1 MELLVNEPKSLSSIT
16 FILAHGAGAPM
27 DSEFMEA
34 FAKGIAENGFRCVRF
49 EFPYMNERRKKL
61 NKRPPDKLDNLIHS
75 WKSVINQFRGE
86 TLVIGGKSMGG
97 RIASL
102 IADDSGV
109 LATILLGYPFITKK
123 NILEERIGHL
133 RKIITPTLICQG
145 TRDKMGTYQA
155 INRIKL
161 SKSIKFHWAVD
172 GDHSLIPL
180 KRSIVSKEENW
191 NLALLKITQFVSD
204 IKQKS
209 NKII

>member
-123 NILEERIGHL
+123 KHTRRKNRAPPKNNHSHTNLSGHERQNGHIPSNQQNKTL
-133 RKIITPTLICQG
+133 KIYKISLGCRWRSFTNTVE
-145 TRDKMGTYQA
+145 A
-155 INRIKL
+155 IN
-161 SKSIKFHWAVD
+161 SKQRRELEPCSIKNNPICV
-172 GDHSLIPL
+172 
-180 KRSIVSKEENW
+180 
-191 NLALLKITQFVSD
+191 
-204 IKQKS
+204 
-209 NKII
+209 